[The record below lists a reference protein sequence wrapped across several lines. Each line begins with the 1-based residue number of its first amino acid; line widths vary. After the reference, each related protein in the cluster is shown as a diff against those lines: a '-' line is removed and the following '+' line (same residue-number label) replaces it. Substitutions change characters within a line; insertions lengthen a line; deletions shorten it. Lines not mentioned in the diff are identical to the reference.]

1 MSRFGW
7 AYVSDLITGSA
18 AAAGPT
24 NSVQYNSGSGVFSGS
39 NNFTFNPST
48 NTLTVVGTISASAYL
63 GVSGSGGTTSP
74 AGLDK
79 YLQYN
84 SGSAFGASSNL
95 IFDYTTN
102 ELIVTGNVKVIGQVS
117 SSTSLLTSGTI
128 TAGSNITS
136 FGIISGSSFLS
147 NGNITSNGVISSSG
161 GLNTGGAIVASGSI
175 TSTSGEIS
183 ASVGLKTAGTITAG
197 SIISSSAEIQTNSSI
212 TASNNII
219 STAGFVSASNGLY
232 SGNGLQVT
240 GSSVLRSGLT
250 VTGSSFVQ
258 ALSSSGQ
265 IQATSFA
272 GNGLNI
278 IGVQATNVDG
288 AGDDWTI
295 QFKDGN
301 TGRLTGSSGLTFSG
315 SALTSSVGKFDTI
328 ILGRSSTSSSISLN
342 SSQHIIAIDT
352 FNALGSVTLSL
363 PNASTLPSGK
373 HYVIKDEGGNA
384 NNRNIILSCSVFGQS
399 IDGSSILTI
408 TSPYAAVNV
417 YCDGTSKYFIY

>member
-7 AYVSDLITGSA
+7 AYVSDVITGSA

-74 AGLDK
+74 AGLNK

-102 ELIVTGNVKVIGQVS
+102 ELILTGNVRVIGQVS
-117 SSTSLLTSGTI
+117 SST
-128 TAGSNITS
+128 
-136 FGIISGSSFLS
+136 
-147 NGNITSNGVISSSG
+147 
-161 GLNTGGAIVASGSI
+161 AI
-175 TSTSGEIS
+175 
-183 ASVGLKTAGTITAG
+183 
-197 SIISSSAEIQTNSSI
+197 
-212 TASNNII
+212 
-219 STAGFVSASNGLY
+219 
-232 SGNGLQVT
+232 
-240 GSSVLRSGLT
+240 
-250 VTGSSFVQ
+250 
-258 ALSSSGQ
+258 
-265 IQATSFA
+265 
-272 GNGLNI
+272 
-278 IGVQATNVDG
+278 
-288 AGDDWTI
+288 
-295 QFKDGN
+295 
-301 TGRLTGSSGLTFSG
+301 
-315 SALTSSVGKFDTI
+315 TSSVGKFDTI

-352 FNALGSVTLSL
+352 FNALGSITLSL